1 MREKIQLYILLS
13 ISVVTG
19 ALSATAAEP
28 NLKEIMQGLRD
39 DTVEIADGL
48 FLDDFTRVGEAALRI
63 ANHDRIPPEQV
74 QLVAAE
80 LGAEMPAFKQ
90 FDMSVHDLS
99 LSIAAAAE
107 AEDRDR
113 AIENYQSMLSGCLA
127 CHAAY
132 RVRVAAV
139 LGGATAANDPA
150 R

>member
-1 MREKIQLYILLS
+1 MREKIQLFVLLS
-13 ISVVTG
+13 VSVVTG

-28 NLKEIMQGLRD
+28 NLKEIMQGLRN

-48 FLDDFTRVGEAALRI
+48 FLDDFTRVEEAALRI

-90 FDMSVHDLS
+90 FDMSVHDLA
-99 LSIAAAAE
+99 LSIAAAAK
-107 AEDRDR
+107 AADRDR
-113 AIENYQSMLSGCLA
+113 AIEDYQSMLNGCLG

-139 LGGATAANDPA
+139 LGGATAANNPG